1 MSCWVLPVWT
11 ETLAGATVIF
21 VRTGGAVTVMLAV
34 PLTVPLEAV
43 TVKGPPAAAPAVNSP
58 DPLTV
63 PPPLTDQVN
72 FGCGLSGWPNW
83 STPVAVNCAVLP
95 VWTEALAGA
104 TVIVVRTGGAITTT
118 LAMALTVPLVAVT
131 VKGPPAVVPAVNDPD
146 ALIIP
151 PPLTDQVNAGCG
163 VIGWPN

>member
-1 MSCWVLPVWT
+1 LPVWT
-11 ETLAGATVIF
+11 EALAGATVIF

-72 FGCGLSGWPNW
+72 GDCGLIGLPNW
-83 STPVAVNCAVLP
+83 SKPVALNCADPP
-95 VWTEALAGA
+95 VATEVVAGE
-104 TVIVVRTGGAITTT
+104 TVIVVSTG
-118 LAMALTVPLVAVT
+118 VAVEQRRSASNPPEGYWASVT
-131 VKGPPAVVPAVNDPD
+131 PPPVNPGPAQFAVAPAASAAPATQLGYALNVVVPPVMTPH
-146 ALIIP
+146 
-151 PPLTDQVNAGCG
+151 
-163 VIGWPN
+163 W